1 MRIVVISDSHRRSNV
16 IDKILSQQTDARH
29 VFFLGDNLADIEDF
43 EFLYPDKVF
52 HTVCGN
58 CDYASMVQTV
68 GVEIIDGVK
77 ILYTHGHTFGV
88 KYGTDRLLEAARQNG
103 SKIVLY
109 GHTHVSKILYEDGIY
124 IVNPGSCSSPRD
136 FGPPSYAVI
145 DITENGIMPII
156 VNI

>member
-68 GVEIIDGVK
+68 GVEIIAGVK

-109 GHTHVSKILYEDGIY
+109 GHTHISKILYEDGIY